1 MKIIYILA
9 LAMIISVM
17 NSTMFN
23 VALPSIRNEFALSS
37 SQVSWVVTSYIIIY
51 AIGSVTYGKL
61 ADKYRLKNLLTI
73 GITLFAI
80 GSVVGFVASDYWM
93 VIVGRILQS
102 AGASVIPASSMIIP
116 IRYVSAEKRG
126 RALGITSSGMALG
139 TAMGPIIAGM
149 ITSFADWRYL
159 FAISLLS
166 LVTIPFFRKYLNQDQ
181 VRPLKIDIWGG
192 IMLAATVT
200 LLLLAITNLSVVLAI
215 MTVLLLLIFILYIR
229 KVEQPFLDPTIFR
242 NTTYTMTMIIACLAL
257 IFNLC
262 VPYLIPQ
269 MLSSIHHLSSFT
281 IGMIMF
287 PGALIAAIFGI
298 IGGRIADSKGNT
310 FLLGIAFT
318 LQVFT
323 YALLAL
329 CTDASYWVIMGV
341 LVIGNTGLTFAQVG
355 LANTVSRTLSG
366 AQVGVGM
373 GLYMMLSFISG
384 AIGTTVLGLILDRVQ
399 SPWSLSSLW
408 NHTEPNTFS
417 NIFLIFTI
425 WIVVLIAF
433 FFRYLRAANQSKTTV
448 KS

>member
-23 VALPSIRNEFALSS
+23 VALPSIRQDFDLSS

-61 ADKYRLKNLLTI
+61 ADKYRLKNLLTV
-73 GITLFAI
+73 GICLFAV
-80 GSVVGFVASDYWM
+80 GSIVGFVASDYWM
-93 VIVGRILQS
+93 VIAGRILQS

-116 IRYVSAEKRG
+116 IRYVSPEKRG

-181 VRPLKIDIWGG
+181 VRPLKIDLWGG
-192 IMLAATVT
+192 VMLAATVT
-200 LLLLAITNLSVVLAI
+200 LLLLAITNVSFILAI
-215 MTVLLLLIFILYIR
+215 MTIVLLIIFILYIR
-229 KVEQPFLDPTIFR
+229 QAKQPFLDPAIFR
-242 NTTYTMTMIIACLAL
+242 NSTYTMTMIIACLAL

-269 MLSSIHHLSSFT
+269 MLSSIHQLSSFT

-298 IGGRIADSKGNT
+298 VGGRIADSKGNT
-310 FLLGIAFT
+310 FLLRIAFI
-318 LQVFT
+318 LQLMTYIILAVFT
-323 YALLAL
+323 
-329 CTDASYWVIMGV
+329 DRSYWMIMGV

-355 LANTVSRTLSG
+355 LANTVSRTLDG

-399 SPWSLSSLW
+399 SPWSFNSLW
-408 NHTEPNTFS
+408 HYSEANTFS
-417 NIFLIFTI
+417 NIFLVFAI
-425 WIVVLIAF
+425 WMAIVFIF
-433 FFRYLRAANQSKTTV
+433 FFRYLRVANQNSKIA
-448 KS
+448 K

>member
-23 VALPSIRNEFALSS
+23 VALPSIRHDFDLSS

-61 ADKYRLKNLLTI
+61 ADKYRLKNLMTI
-73 GITLFAI
+73 GLCLFAI
-80 GSVVGFVASDYWM
+80 GSIVGFVASDYWM
-93 VIVGRILQS
+93 VIAGRILQS

-116 IRYVSAEKRG
+116 IRYIAAEKRG

-192 IMLAATVT
+192 ILLATTVT
-200 LLLLAITNLSVVLAI
+200 LLLLAITNVSLILAI
-215 MTVLLLLIFILYIR
+215 ITIVMLIVFVIYIR
-229 KVEQPFLDPTIFR
+229 KVDQPFLDPAIFR
-242 NTTYTMTMIIACLAL
+242 NSTYTTTMIIACLAL

-269 MLSSIHHLSSFT
+269 MLSSIHQLSSFT
-281 IGMIMF
+281 IGLIMF

-298 IGGRIADSKGNT
+298 VGGRIADSKGNT
-310 FLLGIAFT
+310 FLLRIAFV
-318 LQVFT
+318 LQLIT
-323 YALLAL
+323 YALLAVF
-329 CTDASYWVIMGV
+329 TDRSYWMIMGV
-341 LVIGNTGLTFAQVG
+341 LVVGNTGLTFAQVG
-355 LANTVSRTLSG
+355 LANTVSRTLDS

-384 AIGTTVLGLILDRVQ
+384 AIGTTVLGLILDRVK
-399 SPWSLSSLW
+399 SPWSLNSVW
-408 NHTEPNTFS
+408 YAGGANTFS
-417 NIFLIFTI
+417 NIFLVFAI
-425 WIVVLIAF
+425 WIAIIILF
-433 FFRYLRAANQSKTTV
+433 LFRYLRAANHDSTLSK
-448 KS
+448 

>member
-23 VALPSIRNEFALSS
+23 VALPSIRQDFDLSS

-61 ADKYRLKNLLTI
+61 ADKYRLKNLLTV
-73 GITLFAI
+73 GICLFAL
-80 GSVVGFVASDYWM
+80 GSIVGFVASDYWM
-93 VIVGRILQS
+93 VIAGRILQS

-192 IMLAATVT
+192 VMLAATVT
-200 LLLLAITNLSVVLAI
+200 LLLLAITNLSLILAI
-215 MTVLLLLIFILYIR
+215 MTVVLLIIFIWYIR
-229 KVEQPFLDPTIFR
+229 QAKQPFLDPAIFR
-242 NTTYTMTMIIACLAL
+242 NSTYTMTMIIACLAL

-269 MLSSIHHLSSFT
+269 MLSSIHQLSSFT

-298 IGGRIADSKGNT
+298 VGGRIADSKGNT
-310 FLLGIAFT
+310 FLLRIAFI
-318 LQVFT
+318 LQLITYIILAVFT
-323 YALLAL
+323 
-329 CTDASYWVIMGV
+329 DRSYWLIMGV

-355 LANTVSRTLSG
+355 LANTVSRTLDG

-384 AIGTTVLGLILDRVQ
+384 AIGTTVLGLILDRVE
-399 SPWSLSSLW
+399 SPWSLNSLW
-408 NHTEPNTFS
+408 HYSEANTFS
-417 NIFLIFTI
+417 NIFFVFAI
-425 WIVVLIAF
+425 WIAIILIF
-433 FFRYLRAANQSKTTV
+433 FFRYLRVANQNSKPA
-448 KS
+448 K